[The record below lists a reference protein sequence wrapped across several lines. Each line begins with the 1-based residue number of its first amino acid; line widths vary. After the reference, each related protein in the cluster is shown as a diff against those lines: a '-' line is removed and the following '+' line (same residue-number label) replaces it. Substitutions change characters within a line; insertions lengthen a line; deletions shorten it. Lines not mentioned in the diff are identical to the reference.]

1 MDETWLDTVRIA
13 RDCGDISS
21 LFPPGVTRL
30 CDLPH
35 TLHRAIRM
43 ALYFLSFDNIIEKE
57 DKPPKR
63 IWLDGEKMEE
73 WWRQVEAR
81 RESPDGRE
89 VSKMPQNELL
99 KEMFPGVTIA

>member
-1 MDETWLDTVRIA
+1 VDEAWLDSVRIA

-35 TLHRAIRM
+35 TIHRAIRM
-43 ALYFLSFDNIIEKE
+43 ALYFLSFENIIEAQ
-57 DKPPKR
+57 DKPPKH

-73 WWRQVEAR
+73 WFRAVKERAKG
-81 RESPDGRE
+81 DKE
-89 VSKMPQNELL
+89 VSEMPQNQAL
-99 KEMFPGVTIA
+99 KDMFPGMTFA